1 MLIGPNLAD
10 MRERAERAIDATMA
24 PDGRYAFKVA
34 EARRVVDGLPSQ
46 LIDGEATLR
55 GVEPFVLAAEIL
67 KRHETTTTAAE
78 LARVAAKLDVRAA
91 ADQAGIMAAL
101 NRAGVAYR

>member
-10 MRERAERAIDATMA
+10 MRERAERAIDAAMV

-34 EARRVVDGLPSQ
+34 EARRVVDGMPSQ
-46 LIDGEATLR
+46 LIDSEAELR

-67 KRHETTTTAAE
+67 KRHYSTTSATE
-78 LARVAAKLDVRAA
+78 LARIKAKLDVRAA
-91 ADQAGIMAAL
+91 ADQVGIMAAL